1 MKLYM
6 VDYYLM
12 NLGEFLEQN
21 TFEHPTTA
29 QIYASGPSVIV
40 AKHLNLEGL
49 KIAVGDMPWRAS
61 NLGPYDYWITNNTY
75 FPLPWKKKHLKIMDK
90 IRSKTFISTSCISN
104 VSNKNE
110 LQCIVSDLNKMRE
123 SKPVIFYN
131 THHFTDF
138 HSQCSNQSCN
148 TLHNEFLPGPTLQE
162 LLANR
167 FNLSEIGYEMGH
179 ATLNA
184 IAMAILL
191 NCNPIYIHG
200 VELPAS
206 TRKYKHY
213 RNLTRIIKVGFKMRV
228 IIFFERVMPVLADK
242 PSDFSGEVRRQLLDD
257 FRRVGEIA
265 STAGIQLYSTSKLS
279 PLNDITGYKY
289 FLPS

>member
-1 MKLYM
+1 MFLS
-6 VDYYLM
+6 
-12 NLGEFLEQN
+12 EFLEQN
-21 TFEHPTTA
+21 TFKDPAAA
-29 QIYASGPSVIV
+29 QIYASGPSVII

-61 NLGPYDYWITNNTY
+61 NLGPYDYWVTNNTY
-75 FPLPWKKKHLKIMDK
+75 FPLLWKKKHLKIVDK
-90 IRSKTFISTSCISN
+90 VKSKTFISTACVSN
-104 VSNKNE
+104 VSNKDE
-110 LQCIVSDLNKMRE
+110 LKCIISCLKKIRK

-138 HSQCSNQSCN
+138 QSQCTNQPCN
-148 TLHNEFLPGPTLQE
+148 TLINEFSPGPTLQE
-162 LLANR
+162 LLANK
-167 FNLSEIGYEMGH
+167 FNLSERGYEMGH

-184 IAMAILL
+184 IAIALLL

-213 RNLTRIIKVGFKMRV
+213 RNLTRIIKVGFKMKV
-228 IIFFERVMPVLADK
+228 IIFFERVIPVLADK
-242 PSDFSGEVRRQLLDD
+242 PSDFSGEGRRQLLDD

-265 STAGIQLYSTSKLS
+265 IKARVQLYSTSESS
-279 PLNDITGYKY
+279 PLNDILGYKY
-289 FLPS
+289 FCQAKL